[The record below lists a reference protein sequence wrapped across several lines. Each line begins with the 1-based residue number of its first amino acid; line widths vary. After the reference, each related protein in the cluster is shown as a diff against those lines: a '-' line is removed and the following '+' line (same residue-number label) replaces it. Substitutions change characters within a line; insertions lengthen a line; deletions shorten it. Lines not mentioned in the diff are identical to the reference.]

1 MTDRSARCRS
11 LGPDDG
17 PAFQALRLRGLL
29 ECPSVFVASHAE
41 EAATPLAD
49 VAKRLEPAAGRAVF
63 GAFDDG
69 VLVGVVG
76 LVREHYRKLAHKGFV
91 WGMYVAPEARR
102 QGTGAALLAHA
113 LTHAANAWRLRQ
125 VNIGAN
131 AANDA
136 ALALYRRLGFERYGV
151 ERDFLC
157 VDGVF
162 HDECQM
168 AWRAPDALAS
178 QPGRTPS

>member
-1 MTDRSARCRS
+1 MTERSARCRR
-11 LGPDDG
+11 LGPDDA

-29 ECPSVFVASHAE
+29 ECPSAFVASHDE

-49 VAKRLEPAAGRAVF
+49 VAQRLEPAAGRAVF
-63 GAFDDG
+63 GAFDAFDG
-69 VLVGVVG
+69 DMLVGVVG

-113 LTHAANAWRLRQ
+113 LAHAANAWRLRQ

-157 VDGVF
+157 VDGVY

-168 AWRAPDALAS
+168 AWRAPADQA
-178 QPGRTPS
+178 GRSA

>member
-1 MTDRSARCRS
+1 MPVLCRALAPS
-11 LGPDDG
+11 DA

-29 ECPSVFVASHAE
+29 ESPSAFASSHVE

-49 VAKRLEPAAGRAVF
+49 VAERLAAVPGRAVF
-63 GAFDDG
+63 GAFDDD

-76 LVREHYRKLAHKGFV
+76 LVREHHLKLAHKAFV

-102 QGTGAALLAHA
+102 QRTGAALLKHALAHA
-113 LTHAANAWRLRQ
+113 VTEWKVRQ
-125 VNIGAN
+125 VKLGVN
-131 AANDA
+131 AANGT
-136 ALALYRRLGFERYGV
+136 ALALYRRLGFETFGL

-168 AWRAPDALAS
+168 AWRAGTN